1 MKQKNYR
8 KDISSVNTPVMFHL
22 SDGSTQFFPNSQK
35 AQAWFD
41 QNYAD
46 GHSLTNYVPTQG
58 DSEHPI
64 ELNEVTVTANAPN
77 KPKNT
82 QIRRGIDMYIG
93 ANYSPRFNAA
103 YAKLGMNPLNWPK
116 YIPKSY
122 WDSDTHKAINE
133 GSNIAAG
140 VIAAPFLA
148 YSAAQTLPW
157 LAKTAPYLSA
167 RGWLG
172 ATQAAGNT
180 PAWLTPTSA
189 ATVDATLAGS
199 TTGMSVNDMIQNG
212 PNVGNVLGTTL
223 GVGGLA
229 YEAAPTVMKGYTAAR
244 NALRPTIV
252 GMQMRKMPLNKIQS
266 TELPLNVGWGPRQTL
281 SVTHKSDQASPLL
294 LYNERRWD
302 VLNEGA
308 NPLGIWFQGKLGI
321 PRTTNTGATP
331 IKAEKALK
339 ARQLFTKRPYTHSGD
354 LTLDKPLVT
363 IGDVPSRSVLSYQAE
378 QMGADGLIYN
388 NVYDNGYDANQ
399 VILSFKQPDASKKQF
414 FKFPSF
420 DNLYQIMEQQ
430 KQLQKI
436 ERQNSVNQGIDDVL
450 NYIGSKKHVNQIM
463 KSGVPEKDATR
474 IATDMHYNVLAT
486 DVQLDYPILSNA
498 LGEFDSGFG
507 PAFSNVLRPNYTFKP
522 VTRTYPL
529 LDKETIR
536 RNIHHEL
543 GGHGATVGYNP
554 NYYED
559 GKLQSIYETAMQNW
573 SPSYKQIYDHNKKL
587 VPERLP
593 QYKHST
599 DPHIKY
605 LEGVDEYSA
614 RARSELIQ
622 ENNEGFNE
630 LYKYFTKESVDKLKN
645 NIWLLLPA
653 MLGTGTVITNNR

>member
-1 MKQKNYR
+1 MTKPYRLRVNNKIVKEFDTRQDIDDYVSQNYNDAAWHQGYLPEVEVTGQY
-8 KDISSVNTPVMFHL
+8 KKPSTSFSNMLSDSVNRFKKEATSATTLDWGNRV
-22 SDGSTQFFPNSQK
+22 SNAQK
-35 AQAWFD
+35 YPDAM
-41 QNYAD
+41 
-46 GHSLTNYVPTQG
+46 
-58 DSEHPI
+58 
-64 ELNEVTVTANAPN
+64 NAV
-77 KPKNT
+77 
-82 QIRRGIDMYIG
+82 QSGG
-93 ANYSPRFNAA
+93 
-103 YAKLGMNPLNWPK
+103 
-116 YIPKSY
+116 
-122 WDSDTHKAINE
+122 
-133 GSNIAAG
+133 NIAGGMIAG
-140 VIAAPFLA
+140 AAGLTTAPYMYNALK
-148 YSAAQTLPW
+148 SI
-157 LAKTAPYLSA
+157 APYLSA
-167 RGWLG
+167 NGWLQSTT
-172 ATQAAGNT
+172 AVGNT
-180 PAWLTPTSA
+180 PAWLTPTT
-189 ATVDATLAGS
+189 ATAIDATLAGS
-199 TTGMSVNDMIQNG
+199 TTAGAINDMRQNG
-212 PNVGNVLGTTL
+212 PSVGNVVGTAFGL
-223 GVGGLA
+223 GGLA
-229 YEAAPTVMKGYTAAR
+229 FEAAPLATELYQRGKRAYDIYQLGKNMNTAVKTW
-244 NALRPTIV
+244 N
-252 GMQMRKMPLNKIQS
+252 GEK
-266 TELPLNVGWGPRQTL
+266 LPLNVGWGPRQTI
-281 SVTHKSDQASPLL
+281 SVTHKSDQASPLS
-294 LYNERRWD
+294 LYNEQRWD

-308 NPLGIWFQGKLGI
+308 NPFGIWFQGKLGI

-331 IKAEKALK
+331 IKSEKALK
-339 ARQLFTKRPYTHSGD
+339 ARQLFSRRPYTHSGD

-363 IGDVPSRSVLSYQAE
+363 IGDVPNRSALSYQAE

-399 VILSFKQPDASKKQF
+399 VLLSFKQPDASKKQF

-463 KSGVPEKDATR
+463 KSGVSEKDATR
-474 IATDMHYNVLAT
+474 IANDMRYNVLAT

-498 LGEFDSGFG
+498 LGEFDSDFG

-559 GKLQSIYETAMQNW
+559 GKLQSLYETSMQDW
-573 SPSYKQIYDHNKKL
+573 SPSYKQIYNHNKKL
-587 VPERLP
+587 APERLP

-630 LYKYFTKESVDKLKN
+630 LYKYFTKESVDKLKDK
-645 NIWLLLPA
+645 IWLLPPA
-653 MLGTGTVITNNR
+653 VLGTGTVITNNR